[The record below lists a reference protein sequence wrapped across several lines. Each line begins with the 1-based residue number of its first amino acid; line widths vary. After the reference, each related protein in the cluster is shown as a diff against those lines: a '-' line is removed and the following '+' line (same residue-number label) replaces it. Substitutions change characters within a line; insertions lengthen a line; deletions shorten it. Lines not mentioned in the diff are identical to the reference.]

1 VLVEIGQKFDHA
13 VFLTGAGGSASENV
27 LDSLEQ
33 ATTRYRVIGAD
44 VSPIK
49 LHLSSAHERCLVPLA
64 SDLHYLTALNSAIR
78 HFDAQ
83 ILHVQPDPE
92 VRKIGANRSQID
104 AATFLPSDKA
114 LQIAGDKSAFAELM
128 KLNEIPVPE
137 SLSFESR
144 EEIESIVNDML
155 KRHERIWIRA
165 RVGAGARGSLPV
177 SKASQALA
185 WIDWWCQEK
194 GMQPTDFMAAEMLP
208 GREFAF
214 QSIWQN
220 GKLIAGQA
228 RERVEYL
235 YGFLTPSG
243 QTSTPAVARTVSDTS
258 ITDLAIMSITAL
270 DEVPNGIYCADIKES
285 ASGIP
290 MVTEINAGRFFT
302 TSNFFSTAGLNM
314 PDMAMRAAAGEQLQE
329 VGLSPL
335 DDDLY
340 WIRMVDMQYKL
351 VPGDQLDNWMKFD

>member
-1 VLVEIGQKFDHA
+1 
-13 VFLTGAGGSASENV
+13 
-27 LDSLEQ
+27 
-33 ATTRYRVIGAD
+33 
-44 VSPIK
+44 
-49 LHLSSAHERCLVPLA
+49 
-64 SDLHYLTALNSAIR
+64 
-78 HFDAQ
+78 
-83 ILHVQPDPE
+83 
-92 VRKIGANRSQID
+92 
-104 AATFLPSDKA
+104 
-114 LQIAGDKSAFAELM
+114 
-128 KLNEIPVPE
+128 
-137 SLSFESR
+137 
-144 EEIESIVNDML
+144 
-155 KRHERIWIRA
+155 
-165 RVGAGARGSLPV
+165 
-177 SKASQALA
+177 
-185 WIDWWCQEK
+185 
-194 GMQPTDFMAAEMLP
+194 MQPTDFMAAEMLP

-243 QTSTPAVARTVSDTS
+243 QTSTPAVARTVSDAS

-351 VPGDQLDNWMKFD
+351 VPGDQLDNWTKFDR